1 MTEQQEVMFNMQFIS
16 LKAPGGV
23 SAGDPLERCLVQI
36 TCGIA
41 RKGATATACLSQ
53 DGEDTLDR
61 RSEGLL
67 TGRREETVLRNLR
80 CR

>member
-1 MTEQQEVMFNMQFIS
+1 MFNMQFIS

-41 RKGATATACLSQ
+41 RQGAIATACLSQ
-53 DGEDTLDR
+53 DGEDTLDDQR
-61 RSEGLL
+61 TYLP
-67 TGRREETVLRNLR
+67 GRRAETVLRNLR